1 MEEFTFEELC
11 SLSFQERNDLK
22 CVKVTDKTR
31 NDLLPFIHSL
41 NARYCSH
48 SRCTTL
54 LFPLYNRTRCIK
66 CKPPTQTPHNTMQH
80 RKLDEQFI
88 EHNRVQNNIIA
99 ETHAQE
105 QRTLQRFLRQ
115 YPITIGDT
123 RGIFRRMYD
132 AVVGSIPRAMPPI
145 PGSFIPDP
153 FTSNGTTLMPHQQQ
167 QPQNGTDNSQIIN
180 NEDTDDIPFFQI
192 HKVVTSPVDSNSPIP
207 YHNPKIPCHTLIL
220 GKTGFFLL
228 SIFLSLF

>member
-11 SLSFQERNDLK
+11 SLSFQERNELK
-22 CVKVTDKTR
+22 CVKVIDKTR
-31 NDLLPFIHSL
+31 NNILPFINSL
-41 NARYCSH
+41 NARYCSN
-48 SRCTTL
+48 SRCATL

-167 QPQNGTDNSQIIN
+167 QPQNMTDNSQIIN

>member
-41 NARYCSH
+41 NAKYCSN
-48 SRCTTL
+48 SRCGVL